1 MPAHRKSRAA
11 KLLTSTDRP
20 DRRTRAPESGR
31 LNVAPEPPATLSAGA
46 AAEWRELAPAAVWL
60 GTLAG
65 TDLRAFAL
73 LTETLATEAAARA
86 ELAIGGMTVAMAG
99 DGGGRKSHPAV
110 RIMETAR
117 TQATRL
123 LAEFGLTPR
132 GRAGVDTAPMGSP
145 ARATP
150 PTGPDSK
157 ARPPADAEGD
167 AWGRLKLIRGQGG
180 KDAV

>member
-11 KLLTSTDRP
+11 KALTANDRP

-31 LNVAPEPPATLSAGA
+31 LNVVPEPPATLSAGA

-73 LTETLATEAAARA
+73 LCETLATEAAARA
-86 ELAIGGMTVAMAG
+86 TLAVEGMTVATAG
-99 DGGGRKSHPAV
+99 DGRKAHACV
-110 RIMETAR
+110 RVMETAR
-117 TQATRL
+117 VQATRL

-132 GRAGVDTAPMGSP
+132 GRAGVDTAPMGIP

-150 PTGPDSK
+150 PAGPGK
-157 ARPPADAEGD
+157 AKPPADAEATPG
-167 AWGRLKLIRGQGG
+167 AG
-180 KDAV
+180 